1 MKKSK
6 KDRLFTA
13 GLILM
18 LLAGLSLLLYPS
30 VSSYLNSVR
39 QAQSILTYDNEVA
52 ALRQEDYQRLRQ
64 QAEEYNVSLLDRP
77 SPYGL
82 TDAQQTLYPTTLLA
96 GGSDVMAY
104 LEVPSIGVTLPICH
118 GTETSTL
125 QKAVGHLEWS
135 SLPVGGSSTHCVLS
149 GHRGLPSSELLTN
162 LDHLEYGDAFYL
174 HVLGDT
180 LEYRVDRVT
189 IVEPG
194 DFQLLGI
201 EEGKDYVTL
210 ITCTPYGINSHRL
223 LVRGVR
229 VAAGAHDSAALPL
242 INEVRSLDMKYVILA
257 VPLALAVVV
266 FLVLTLDKQK
276 RKKKGESAES
286 LRFRGGGDAGA
297 VLRRGGSG
305 RRKNRLS
312 DRPAQ
317 RRGRRG
323 RPGYSDTALPGGR
336 AGRHADA
343 GVLRRRHHPR
353 LPALPAGQPPKRRH
367 AGKAGQRPAADRHGD
382 RHRSAGQRLLHRS
395 DRGRLSGA
403 LSAGTGHDVP
413 RLSGARP
420 PHRQRQHHL

>member
-30 VSSYLNSVR
+30 VSNYLNSVR

-64 QAEEYNVSLLDRP
+64 QAEAYNVSLLDRP

-82 TDAQQTLYPTTLLA
+82 TDAQQALYPTTLLA

-118 GTETSTL
+118 GTETATL

-135 SLPVGGSSTHCVLS
+135 SLPVGGDSTHCVLS

-180 LEYRVDRVT
+180 LEYRVDRVA

-229 VAAGAHDSAALPL
+229 VAAGEHGSAALPL

-257 VPLALAVVV
+257 VPLALAVGV

-276 RKKKGESAES
+276 RKKKGESTDE
-286 LRFRGGGDAGA
+286 
-297 VLRRGGSG
+297 
-305 RRKNRLS
+305 
-312 DRPAQ
+312 
-317 RRGRRG
+317 
-323 RPGYSDTALPGGR
+323 
-336 AGRHADA
+336 
-343 GVLRRRHHPR
+343 
-353 LPALPAGQPPKRRH
+353 
-367 AGKAGQRPAADRHGD
+367 
-382 RHRSAGQRLLHRS
+382 
-395 DRGRLSGA
+395 
-403 LSAGTGHDVP
+403 
-413 RLSGARP
+413 
-420 PHRQRQHHL
+420 

>member
-64 QAEEYNVSLLDRP
+64 QA
-77 SPYGL
+77 
-82 TDAQQTLYPTTLLA
+82 LLA

-223 LVRGVR
+223 LV
-229 VAAGAHDSAALPL
+229 
-242 INEVRSLDMKYVILA
+242 
-257 VPLALAVVV
+257 
-266 FLVLTLDKQK
+266 
-276 RKKKGESAES
+276 
-286 LRFRGGGDAGA
+286 
-297 VLRRGGSG
+297 
-305 RRKNRLS
+305 
-312 DRPAQ
+312 
-317 RRGRRG
+317 
-323 RPGYSDTALPGGR
+323 
-336 AGRHADA
+336 
-343 GVLRRRHHPR
+343 
-353 LPALPAGQPPKRRH
+353 PP
-367 AGKAGQRPAADRHGD
+367 P
-382 RHRSAGQRLLHRS
+382 S
-395 DRGRLSGA
+395 
-403 LSAGTGHDVP
+403 P
-413 RLSGARP
+413 
-420 PHRQRQHHL
+420 

>member
-30 VSSYLNSVR
+30 VSNYLNSVR

-64 QAEEYNVSLLDRP
+64 QAEAYNVSLLDRP

-82 TDAQQTLYPTTLLA
+82 TDAQQALYPTTLLA

-118 GTETSTL
+118 GTETATL

-135 SLPVGGSSTHCVLS
+135 SLPVGGDSTHCVLS

-180 LEYRVDRVT
+180 LEYRVDRVA

-229 VAAGAHDSAALPL
+229 VAAGEHGSAALPL

-276 RKKKGESAES
+276 RKKKGESADE
-286 LRFRGGGDAGA
+286 
-297 VLRRGGSG
+297 
-305 RRKNRLS
+305 
-312 DRPAQ
+312 
-317 RRGRRG
+317 
-323 RPGYSDTALPGGR
+323 
-336 AGRHADA
+336 
-343 GVLRRRHHPR
+343 
-353 LPALPAGQPPKRRH
+353 
-367 AGKAGQRPAADRHGD
+367 
-382 RHRSAGQRLLHRS
+382 
-395 DRGRLSGA
+395 
-403 LSAGTGHDVP
+403 
-413 RLSGARP
+413 
-420 PHRQRQHHL
+420 

>member
-82 TDAQQTLYPTTLLA
+82 TDAQQALYPTTLLA

-174 HVLGDT
+174 HVLGD
-180 LEYRVDRVT
+180 
-189 IVEPG
+189 
-194 DFQLLGI
+194 GI
-201 EEGKDYVTL
+201 A
-210 ITCTPYGINSHRL
+210 CF
-223 LVRGVR
+223 
-229 VAAGAHDSAALPL
+229 AG
-242 INEVRSLDMKYVILA
+242 
-257 VPLALAVVV
+257 
-266 FLVLTLDKQK
+266 
-276 RKKKGESAES
+276 GE
-286 LRFRGGGDAGA
+286 
-297 VLRRGGSG
+297 
-305 RRKNRLS
+305 
-312 DRPAQ
+312 
-317 RRGRRG
+317 
-323 RPGYSDTALPGGR
+323 
-336 AGRHADA
+336 
-343 GVLRRRHHPR
+343 
-353 LPALPAGQPPKRRH
+353 
-367 AGKAGQRPAADRHGD
+367 
-382 RHRSAGQRLLHRS
+382 
-395 DRGRLSGA
+395 
-403 LSAGTGHDVP
+403 
-413 RLSGARP
+413 
-420 PHRQRQHHL
+420 

>member
-30 VSSYLNSVR
+30 VSNYLNSVR

-189 IVEPG
+189 I
-194 DFQLLGI
+194 
-201 EEGKDYVTL
+201 

-229 VAAGAHDSAALPL
+229 VAAGAHGSAALPL

-276 RKKKGESAES
+276 RKKKGESADE
-286 LRFRGGGDAGA
+286 
-297 VLRRGGSG
+297 
-305 RRKNRLS
+305 
-312 DRPAQ
+312 
-317 RRGRRG
+317 
-323 RPGYSDTALPGGR
+323 
-336 AGRHADA
+336 
-343 GVLRRRHHPR
+343 
-353 LPALPAGQPPKRRH
+353 
-367 AGKAGQRPAADRHGD
+367 
-382 RHRSAGQRLLHRS
+382 
-395 DRGRLSGA
+395 
-403 LSAGTGHDVP
+403 
-413 RLSGARP
+413 
-420 PHRQRQHHL
+420 

>member
-1 MKKSK
+1 MKNSK
-6 KDRLFTA
+6 KGRLFTA

-30 VSSYLNSVR
+30 VSNYLNSVR

-82 TDAQQTLYPTTLLA
+82 TDAQQALYPTTLLA

-118 GTETSTL
+118 GTETATL

-135 SLPVGGSSTHCVLS
+135 SLPVGGGSTHCVLS

-180 LEYRVDRVT
+180 LEYRVDRVAV
-189 IVEPG
+189 VEPG

-229 VAAGAHDSAALPL
+229 VAAGEHGSAALPL

-276 RKKKGESAES
+276 RKKKGE
-286 LRFRGGGDAGA
+286 
-297 VLRRGGSG
+297 
-305 RRKNRLS
+305 
-312 DRPAQ
+312 
-317 RRGRRG
+317 
-323 RPGYSDTALPGGR
+323 R
-336 AGRHADA
+336 ADE
-343 GVLRRRHHPR
+343 
-353 LPALPAGQPPKRRH
+353 
-367 AGKAGQRPAADRHGD
+367 
-382 RHRSAGQRLLHRS
+382 
-395 DRGRLSGA
+395 
-403 LSAGTGHDVP
+403 
-413 RLSGARP
+413 
-420 PHRQRQHHL
+420 

>member
-30 VSSYLNSVR
+30 VSNYLNSVR

-82 TDAQQTLYPTTLLA
+82 TDAQQALYPTTLLA

-118 GTETSTL
+118 GTETATL

-135 SLPVGGSSTHCVLS
+135 SLPVGGSGTHCVLS

-180 LEYRVDRVT
+180 LEYRVDRVAV
-189 IVEPG
+189 VEPG

-210 ITCTPYGINSHRL
+210 MTCTPYGINTHRL

-229 VAAGAHDSAALPL
+229 VAAGAHGSAALPL

-257 VPLALAVVV
+257 VPLALAVGV

-276 RKKKGESAES
+276 RKKKGESADE
-286 LRFRGGGDAGA
+286 
-297 VLRRGGSG
+297 
-305 RRKNRLS
+305 
-312 DRPAQ
+312 
-317 RRGRRG
+317 
-323 RPGYSDTALPGGR
+323 
-336 AGRHADA
+336 
-343 GVLRRRHHPR
+343 
-353 LPALPAGQPPKRRH
+353 
-367 AGKAGQRPAADRHGD
+367 
-382 RHRSAGQRLLHRS
+382 
-395 DRGRLSGA
+395 
-403 LSAGTGHDVP
+403 
-413 RLSGARP
+413 
-420 PHRQRQHHL
+420 

>member
-30 VSSYLNSVR
+30 VSNYLNSVR

-64 QAEEYNVSLLDRP
+64 QAEEYNTSLLDRP

-82 TDAQQTLYPTTLLA
+82 TDAQQALYPTTLLA

-118 GTETSTL
+118 GTETATL

-135 SLPVGGSSTHCVLS
+135 SLPVGGDSTHCVLS

-180 LEYRVDRVT
+180 LEYRVDRVA

-210 ITCTPYGINSHRL
+210 ITCTPYGINFHRL

-229 VAAGAHDSAALPL
+229 VAAGEHGSAALPL

-276 RKKKGESAES
+276 RKKKGE
-286 LRFRGGGDAGA
+286 
-297 VLRRGGSG
+297 
-305 RRKNRLS
+305 
-312 DRPAQ
+312 
-317 RRGRRG
+317 
-323 RPGYSDTALPGGR
+323 R
-336 AGRHADA
+336 ADE
-343 GVLRRRHHPR
+343 
-353 LPALPAGQPPKRRH
+353 
-367 AGKAGQRPAADRHGD
+367 
-382 RHRSAGQRLLHRS
+382 
-395 DRGRLSGA
+395 
-403 LSAGTGHDVP
+403 
-413 RLSGARP
+413 
-420 PHRQRQHHL
+420 